1 MELLMDIETIKEKL
15 EYPNKIFSSEEIL
28 ADPCPIESESGFY
41 AVWFDDFP
49 KNSLT
54 IDRKPLIM
62 DIDKCVKSDNL
73 VRLYI
78 GIGKLTENRR
88 GVEHRLTEY
97 VEYHDNP
104 RGVDSSRATLKKSLG
119 VLLGSTSDLELIQV
133 NGRKHFSDDH
143 ERWLTNWIR
152 ENCFFSVVLYEKK
165 DIGGI
170 EEEIIQ
176 DLSKNKD
183 LPLNINNNLLIPK
196 TTNDKPNPLYVPGN
210 FGEELGRLRTTTH
223 ND

>member
-97 VEYHDNP
+97 V
-104 RGVDSSRATLKKSLG
+104 
-119 VLLGSTSDLELIQV
+119 
-133 NGRKHFSDDH
+133 
-143 ERWLTNWIR
+143 
-152 ENCFFSVVLYEKK
+152 
-165 DIGGI
+165 
-170 EEEIIQ
+170 
-176 DLSKNKD
+176 
-183 LPLNINNNLLIPK
+183 
-196 TTNDKPNPLYVPGN
+196 
-210 FGEELGRLRTTTH
+210 
-223 ND
+223 